1 MLCLLERVCARR
13 ATHNT
18 NSSPPTTHN
27 AIAQS
32 GNPGASPLLLPLV
45 AASELEAEE
54 EGESEVTVVLASAMG
69 SKVGA
74 DVKVVDSSAEV
85 AAEAEEQEAV
95 FGELHAT
102 LGAHVYSVF

>member
-1 MLCLLERVCARR
+1 VCARR

-54 EGESEVTVVLASAMG
+54 EGESEVTVVLTSAEVG
-69 SKVGA
+69 FKVGA

-85 AAEAEEQEAV
+85 EAAVAEQEAV